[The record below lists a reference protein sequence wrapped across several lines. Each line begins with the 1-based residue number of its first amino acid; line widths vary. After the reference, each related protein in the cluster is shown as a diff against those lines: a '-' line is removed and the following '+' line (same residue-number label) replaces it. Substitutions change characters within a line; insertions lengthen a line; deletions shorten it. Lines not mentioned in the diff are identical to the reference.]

1 MLAHLLA
8 ACVGVVI
15 AVAGA
20 IKLVNRA
27 QWQQDARAQHLW
39 PVVVHG
45 LPVAELVIGALLIAL
60 TPSAPVLGIA
70 TLLLLIFTAFL
81 VAQIATKSQVPCACF
96 GSRSRRPPS
105 GRDVLRNLAL
115 LLLLFI
121 SAALS

>member
-20 IKLVNRA
+20 MKLVNRT
-27 QWQQDARAQHLW
+27 QWRTDARAQHLW
-39 PVVVHG
+39 PVFTVT
-45 LPVAELVIGALLIAL
+45 LPFTELIIGALLIGL
-60 TPSAPVLGIA
+60 TPSWLVLGIA

-96 GSRSRRPPS
+96 GSRSRRPPRTS
-105 GRDVLRNLAL
+105 DVMRNLGLMAV
-115 LLLLFI
+115 LFI